1 VSGPATTDPGG
12 TQVSESSTP
21 GAAAPETTAPQ
32 YSTGPVALRRPDILA
47 GLLLVLA
54 GVAAALSL
62 VAPWVKGSTATGL
75 ALVRQG
81 FSSPGHL
88 VSTGLWQPLAIV
100 LGGGVL
106 FLIGLLVLLPARA
119 HRFLGLVAL
128 LVTVVVA
135 AGLLVPLA
143 AATWRFDA
151 FDTGFWLALAV
162 GGLGLLG
169 SLKALLTRPR
179 TAPV

>member
-1 VSGPATTDPGG
+1 
-12 TQVSESSTP
+12 
-21 GAAAPETTAPQ
+21 
-32 YSTGPVALRRPDILA
+32 VALRRPDILA

-75 ALVRQG
+75 DLVRQG
-81 FSSPGHL
+81 FSSLGHL

-106 FLIGLLVLLPARA
+106 FLIGLLVLLPART
-119 HRFLGLVAL
+119 HRFLGLFAL
-128 LVTVVVA
+128 LVTVVIA

-143 AATWRFDA
+143 AATWKVDFFDK
-151 FDTGFWLALAV
+151 GFWLALAV
-162 GGLGLLG
+162 GGFGLAG